1 VAKYALIQKRNGTS
15 RLQRLAVQELGSYV
29 SFQANAVKN
38 TEKGAFMPSDN
49 VFNVNDA
56 EFQNK
61 VLDSDT
67 PVLVDFWATWCAP
80 CKAIAPVLD
89 QLANEYQG
97 KFKVA
102 KVDIDQNRAIAMK
115 YNVRSIPTLV
125 MIKNGEAI
133 GSITGAVPKLRLAEL
148 VDRAL

>member
-1 VAKYALIQKRNGTS
+1 LHA
-15 RLQRLAVQELGSYV
+15 
-29 SFQANAVKN
+29 FAVKN
-38 TEKGAFMPSDN
+38 TQKEVFMAN
-49 VFNVNDA
+49 EHVFNVNDSD
-56 EFQNK
+56 FQNK
-61 VLDSDT
+61 VLESDT

-89 QLANEYQG
+89 QLAEEYGG

-102 KVDIDQNRAIAMK
+102 KVDIDQNRAVAMQ

-125 MIKNGEAI
+125 MIKGGQAI
-133 GSITGAVPKLRLAEL
+133 GSITGAVPKPRLAEL

>member
-1 VAKYALIQKRNGTS
+1 M
-15 RLQRLAVQELGSYV
+15 LQRLAGRFLGSYV
-29 SFQANAVKN
+29 SLQAFAVKN
-38 TEKGAFMPSDN
+38 TQKEAFMAN
-49 VFNVNDA
+49 EHVFNVNDA
-56 EFQNK
+56 EFQTK

-89 QLANEYQG
+89 QLADEYSG

-125 MIKNGEAI
+125 MIKGGEAI
-133 GSITGAVPKLRLAEL
+133 GSITGAVPKPRLAEL

>member
-1 VAKYALIQKRNGTS
+1 M
-15 RLQRLAVQELGSYV
+15 
-29 SFQANAVKN
+29 AN
-38 TEKGAFMPSDN
+38 EH
-49 VFNVNDA
+49 VFNVSDA
-56 EFQNK
+56 DFQSM
-61 VLDSDT
+61 VLDSET

-89 QLANEYQG
+89 QLADEYAG

-115 YNVRSIPTLV
+115 YNIRSIPTLV
-125 MIKNGEAI
+125 MIKGGEAI
-133 GSITGAVPKLRLAEL
+133 GSITGAVPKPRLAEL

>member
-1 VAKYALIQKRNGTS
+1 MA
-15 RLQRLAVQELGSYV
+15 
-29 SFQANAVKN
+29 
-38 TEKGAFMPSDN
+38 SDN

-56 EFQNK
+56 EFQTK

-89 QLANEYQG
+89 QLADEYGG

-125 MIKNGEAI
+125 MIKGGEAI

>member
-1 VAKYALIQKRNGTS
+1 M
-15 RLQRLAVQELGSYV
+15 LGSYV
-29 SFQANAVKN
+29 SFTVFVTKN
-38 TEKGAFMPSDN
+38 TQKESFMSN
-49 VFNVNDA
+49 EHVFNVSDA
-56 EFQNK
+56 EFQSM
-61 VLDSDT
+61 VLDSET

-89 QLANEYQG
+89 QLADEYGG

-115 YNVRSIPTLV
+115 YNIRSIPTLV
-125 MIKNGEAI
+125 LIKGGEAI
-133 GSITGAVPKLRLAEL
+133 GSITGAVPKPRLAEL

>member
-1 VAKYALIQKRNGTS
+1 MA
-15 RLQRLAVQELGSYV
+15 
-29 SFQANAVKN
+29 
-38 TEKGAFMPSDN
+38 SDN

-89 QLANEYQG
+89 QLADEYGG

-125 MIKNGEAI
+125 MIKGGEAI

>member
-1 VAKYALIQKRNGTS
+1 
-15 RLQRLAVQELGSYV
+15 
-29 SFQANAVKN
+29 
-38 TEKGAFMPSDN
+38 MPSDN

-89 QLANEYQG
+89 QLASEYQG

>member
-1 VAKYALIQKRNGTS
+1 MSN
-15 RLQRLAVQELGSYV
+15 EH
-29 SFQANAVKN
+29 
-38 TEKGAFMPSDN
+38 
-49 VFNVNDA
+49 VFNVNDS

-61 VLDSDT
+61 VLESDT

-89 QLANEYQG
+89 QLAEEYGG

-102 KVDIDQNRAIAMK
+102 KVDIDQNRAVAMK

-125 MIKNGEAI
+125 MIKGGEPI
-133 GSITGAVPKLRLAEL
+133 GSITGAVPKPRLAEL

>member
-1 VAKYALIQKRNGTS
+1 MIQRRTTTS
-15 RLQRLAVQELGSYV
+15 VLQGLAGREVGSYV
-29 SFQANAVKN
+29 SFNAFAVKN
-38 TEKGAFMPSDN
+38 TEKGAIMASDN

-56 EFQNK
+56 EFQTK

-89 QLANEYQG
+89 QLADEYGG

-125 MIKNGEAI
+125 MIKGGEAI

>member
-1 VAKYALIQKRNGTS
+1 MKSLIHEMKKASG
-15 RLQRLAVQELGSYV
+15 LQGLAGREHGSYV
-29 SFQANAVKN
+29 SFRPFAVKN
-38 TEKGAFMPSDN
+38 TEKGEFMASDN
-49 VFNVNDA
+49 VFTVNDA

-61 VLDSDT
+61 VLESDT
-67 PVLVDFWATWCAP
+67 PVLVDFWAPWCAP

-89 QLANEYQG
+89 QLADEYGG

-125 MIKNGEAI
+125 MIKGGEAI

>member
-1 VAKYALIQKRNGTS
+1 MA
-15 RLQRLAVQELGSYV
+15 
-29 SFQANAVKN
+29 
-38 TEKGAFMPSDN
+38 SDN

-56 EFQNK
+56 EFQKK

-89 QLANEYQG
+89 QLADEYGG

-125 MIKNGEAI
+125 MIKGGEAI